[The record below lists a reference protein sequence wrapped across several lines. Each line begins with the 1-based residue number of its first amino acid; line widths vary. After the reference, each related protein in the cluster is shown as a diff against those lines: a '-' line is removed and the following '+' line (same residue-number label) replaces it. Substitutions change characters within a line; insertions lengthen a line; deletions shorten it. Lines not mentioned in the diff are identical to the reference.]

1 MKTWLILAASVAVTH
16 LSAQTPDLM
25 SKGAKAIYTNTKNNV
40 LKAAEAVPESDY
52 SFKPTEKVRSFGQ
65 VIAHIADGQYEF
77 CSAALGDT
85 SEHTSVE
92 KSKTTKT
99 DLIAALKTAFSYCD
113 KAYDGLTDAHAADEV
128 KFFNRPMA
136 KINVLG
142 FNTAHTDEHYG
153 NIVTYMRLKNM
164 VPPSSKQ

>member
-1 MKTWLILAASVAVTH
+1 MKTLLFLAASVAATH
-16 LSAQTPDLM
+16 LCAQNSDLM
-25 SKGAKAIYTNTKNNV
+25 SKGAKAIYTSIKGNV
-40 LKAAEAVPESDY
+40 LKAADAVPEADY
-52 SFKPTEKVRSFGQ
+52 SYRPTEKVRTFGEL
-65 VIAHIADGQYEF
+65 IAHIADGQYEF

-85 SEHTSVE
+85 SDHPSVE
-92 KSKTTKT
+92 KSKKTKGEIV
-99 DLIAALKTAFSYCD
+99 DALKTAFSYCD

-128 KFFNRPMA
+128 KFFGRGMA

-153 NIVTYMRLKNM
+153 NIVTYMRLKNL

>member
-1 MKTWLILAASVAVTH
+1 MKTCFILAAIIAATH
-16 LSAQTPDLM
+16 VCAQTPDLM
-25 SKGAKAIYTNTKNNV
+25 SKGTKAIYTSTKTNV

-52 SFKPTEKVRSFGQ
+52 SFKPTEKVRSFGEL
-65 VIAHIADGQYEF
+65 IAHVADGQYEF

-85 SEHTSVE
+85 SEHPSVE
-92 KSKTTKT
+92 KSKASKT
-99 DLIAALKTAFSYCD
+99 DIVAALKTAFSYCD

>member
-1 MKTWLILAASVAVTH
+1 
-16 LSAQTPDLM
+16 M
-25 SKGAKAIYTNTKNNV
+25 SKGTKAIYTNAKNNV

-65 VIAHIADGQYEF
+65 LVAHVADGQYEF

-85 SEHTSVE
+85 SDHPSVE
-92 KSKTTKT
+92 KAKTTKAE
-99 DLIAALKTAFSYCD
+99 IVEALKTAFAYCD
-113 KAYDGLTDAHAADEV
+113 KAYDGLTDAHAAEEV

-136 KINVLG
+136 KINVLS

-153 NIVTYMRLKNM
+153 NIVTYMRLKNL